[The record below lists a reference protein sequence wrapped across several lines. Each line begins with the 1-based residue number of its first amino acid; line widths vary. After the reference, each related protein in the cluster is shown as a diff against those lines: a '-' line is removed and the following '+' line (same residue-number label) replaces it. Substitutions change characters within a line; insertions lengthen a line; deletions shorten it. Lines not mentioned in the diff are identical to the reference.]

1 MKVIADATAM
11 TELSQQWKSS
21 GQSVGFVPTMG
32 ALHAGH
38 LGLVDISKSMADRT
52 VVSIFLNPAQ
62 FSEDEDIGRYPVSI
76 EDDRGLLLEAG
87 VDALFLPG
95 PGEIYQEGFSTWVEV
110 HGLTDTLCGE
120 YRPGHFR
127 GVTTVCTILFD
138 IVRPDL
144 AVFGQKDAQQLAV
157 IRRLVRDLRL
167 GIEIVAGSIARESDG
182 LAMSSRNRYL
192 SPLQRTEAAAISMG
206 LNCVREAVSRGIVE
220 SGELVRIFQ
229 SEMDLRPGLTLQ
241 YARLVDPDTMEDLH
255 STASRALFAVAVYSG
270 KTRLIDN
277 VLLEPGTDPMEV

>member
-1 MKVIADATAM
+1 MKVIACAKAM
-11 TELSQQWKSS
+11 TELSLKWRSS
-21 GQSVGFVPTMG
+21 SQSIGFVPTMG

-62 FSEDEDIGRYPVSI
+62 FSEDEDIDQYPVSI
-76 EDDRGLLLEAG
+76 EEDTRLLREAG

-95 PGEIYQEGFSTWVEV
+95 PGEIYADGFSTWVAV
-110 HGLTDTLCGE
+110 QGLTDTLCGE
-120 YRPGHFR
+120 FRPGHFR

-206 LNCVREAVSRGIVE
+206 LSCVHEAVSKGVIE
-220 SGELVRIFQ
+220 SVELVRIFQ
-229 SEMDLRPGLTLQ
+229 SEMDSHPGLSVQ
-241 YARLVDPDTMEDLH
+241 YARLVDPDTMEDLD
-255 STASRALFAVAVYSG
+255 SIAGRALFAVAVYSG
-270 KTRLIDN
+270 ETRLIDN